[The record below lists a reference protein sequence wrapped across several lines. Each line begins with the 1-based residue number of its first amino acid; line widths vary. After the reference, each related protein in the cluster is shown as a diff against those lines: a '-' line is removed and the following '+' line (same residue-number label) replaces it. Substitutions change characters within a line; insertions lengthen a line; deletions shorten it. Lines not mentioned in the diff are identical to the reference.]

1 MTKVDW
7 LAADAL
13 LIPMINKGGVK
24 YATFFSANG
33 KQGPTVDQ

>member
-7 LAADAL
+7 LAADVL
-13 LIPMINKGGVK
+13 QIPMIKKCGVEF
-24 YATFFSANG
+24 ATSSAKG